1 VSWIHLV
8 NPEPEHVEDAFGRP
22 IHPQALANAV
32 RTRHFRDRVFSSLLE
47 HEGYLFGEVAF
58 PAEDDVPFEL
68 EVVGLRIIAD
78 HERVVTVLRQPTDM
92 PNNFAL
98 PDLTPLV
105 NRSIDEAWSSGETLW
120 HILDSLTTEIHQ
132 QLDEAQRDISSIEEL
147 LMNADSGI
155 GDHGSFR
162 NRLSTLRRLFNDAG
176 ETVPPLIE
184 ICEQISDDHLDLRA
198 PTNDFELFPRELEIY
213 VLDVLLRLR
222 HALARA
228 RYGLEEV
235 DVLQDTYSSV
245 LDREQV
251 MAGNRTAGVANML
264 LWPTLIVGFYGMN
277 IDPKYFDEMSFLNGP
292 ILAAL
297 LALLVGG
304 LYLRER
310 RRW

>member
-1 VSWIHLV
+1 MSWSHLV
-8 NPEPEHVEDAFGRP
+8 NPEPEQVEAAFGRQ

-47 HEGYLFGEVAF
+47 HDGYLFGEVAF
-58 PAEDDVPFEL
+58 PAEDDVPFDL

-78 HERVVTVLRQPTDM
+78 HERVITILRQPTDM
-92 PNNFAL
+92 PDDFAL
-98 PDLTPLV
+98 PDLTSLV
-105 NRSIDEAWSSGETLW
+105 DRSIDESWGSGEILW
-120 HILDSLTTEIHQ
+120 HILDALTTEVHQ

-155 GDHGSFR
+155 DDHGDFR

-184 ICEQISDDHLDLRA
+184 ICEQISDDQLDLRA
-198 PTNDFELFPRELEIY
+198 PSDDRELFPRELEIY

-222 HALARA
+222 HALARS

-235 DVLQDTYSSV
+235 DVLQDTYASM

-251 MAGNRTAGVANML
+251 KAGNRTAGVATAL
-264 LWPTLIVGFYGMN
+264 LWPTLVVGFYGMN
-277 IDPKYFDEMSFLNGP
+277 IDPEYFGEMSFLNGP
-292 ILAAL
+292 ILAGVLLFLAGAL
-297 LALLVGG
+297 
-304 LYLRER
+304 YWRETR
-310 RRW
+310 RF

>member
-1 VSWIHLV
+1 VSWSHLV
-8 NPEPEHVEDAFGRP
+8 NPEPEQVEAAFGRP
-22 IHPQALANAV
+22 IHPQALANAI

-58 PAEDDVPFEL
+58 PAEDDVPFDL

-78 HERVVTVLRQPTDM
+78 HKRVITILRQPTDM
-92 PNNFAL
+92 PDDFAL

-105 NRSIDEAWSSGETLW
+105 DRSIDESWGSGEILW
-120 HILDSLTTEIHQ
+120 HILDALTAEIHQ
-132 QLDEAQRDISSIEEL
+132 QLNEAQRDISSIEEL

-155 GDHGSFR
+155 DDHGDFR

-184 ICEQISDDHLDLRA
+184 ICEQISDDQLDLRA
-198 PTNDFELFPRELEIY
+198 PSDDRELFPRELEIY

-222 HALARA
+222 HALARS

-235 DVLQDTYSSV
+235 DVLQDTYASM

-251 MAGNRTAGVANML
+251 KAGNRTAGVATAL
-264 LWPTLIVGFYGMN
+264 LWPTLVVGFYGMN
-277 IDPKYFDEMSFLNGP
+277 IDPEYFGEMSFLNGP
-292 ILAAL
+292 ILAGVLLFLAGAL
-297 LALLVGG
+297 
-304 LYLRER
+304 YWRETR
-310 RRW
+310 RF